1 MCEWRA
7 TMIKGAKQIG
17 TITVAALF
25 TLTVPAFAGSKG
37 GGGNHAGGTKPS
49 ENMSLNYSKVE
60 HTYSQQ
66 SASKKTGSKT
76 GKAQLHDLSITKK
89 TDKASPN

>member
-1 MCEWRA
+1 MQKSKMRNIVVTA
-7 TMIKGAKQIG
+7 TVLAMTLPG
-17 TITVAALF
+17 VAL
-25 TLTVPAFAGSKG
+25 AGGKG
-37 GGGNHAGGTKPS
+37 GGGGKPS
-49 ENMSLNYSKVE
+49 ESMSLNYSKVE

-76 GKAQLHDLSITKK
+76 GKTQLHDLSITKK

>member
-1 MCEWRA
+1 M
-7 TMIKGAKQIG
+7 
-17 TITVAALF
+17 AL
-25 TLTVPAFAGSKG
+25 PGSAFAGGKSRG
-37 GGGNHAGGTKPS
+37 GGTPS
-49 ENMSLNYSKVE
+49 ESMSLNYGKVE

-66 SASKKTGSKT
+66 GASKKTGSKT